1 MFAFK
6 GNDLGNKRTILIAE
20 DELINREILKT
31 ILADE
36 YQFLEAENGKK
47 ALSLLSEH
55 RDNVSLV
62 LLDLNMPE
70 MSGLEVLKEIEDNPS
85 LNEIPVIVMTGD
97 KKEEVEC
104 LDIGASDFISKPYPE
119 AGIIL
124 ARVKRVIEL
133 YEDRKIINYAERDTL
148 TKLFTKPFF
157 YEYAID
163 FDTHHKDK
171 ETDAIVIGIRS
182 FHMIKERFGPDFSNN
197 LLLDFALR
205 LKKMMPSING
215 MVCHLEED
223 SFIVYCAHIDDY
235 SKFLNQLAND
245 FYSDKEKQTPINLQM
260 GVYQNVDKGVD
271 IDVRFLRARM
281 ALERIKN
288 SAIVNISIYD
298 SKLKEKALFEEQLID
313 EFPTAIKEKQFV
325 VYYQPKYNIKGNKP
339 CLNSAEALVRWIHPK
354 LGMISPGNFIPLFE
368 ENGLIQL
375 LDLYVWQE
383 AARQI
388 KEWKEKFHKVIP
400 VSVNVSRIDLYNPQ
414 LLDVLKDIVST
425 NGLENKDLLLEITES
440 ACIEEAGNIVG
451 KVETLRKE
459 GFKIEIDDFGTGY
472 SSLSMISKIP
482 TDALKIDMIFVRNA
496 FATENDN
503 KMIKIILDIASYLN
517 VPTIAEGVET
527 EEQVKAL
534 KELGCDIVQG
544 YYFSKPVPALEF
556 ERFIKDAK

>member
-1 MFAFK
+1 MFVFK
-6 GNDLGNKRTILIAE
+6 GNETEKRTILIVE
-20 DELINREILKT
+20 DEFINREILKN

-36 YQFLEAENGKK
+36 YLLLEADDGKK
-47 ALSLLSEH
+47 ALSLVSEH
-55 RDNVSLV
+55 RDDISLV
-62 LLDLNMPE
+62 LLDLNIPE
-70 MSGLEVLKEIEDNPS
+70 ISGLDVLKQMEADPE

-119 AGIIL
+119 VGIIL
-124 ARVKRVIEL
+124 ARIHRVIEL

-157 YEYAID
+157 YEYAIE
-163 FDTHHKDK
+163 FDAHHKDK
-171 ETDAIVIGIRS
+171 EMDAIVIGIKS
-182 FHMIKERFGPDFSNN
+182 FHIIKERFGPEFSDN
-197 LLLDFALR
+197 LLLQFALR
-205 LKKMMPSING
+205 LKKIMAEVNG

-235 SKFLNQLAND
+235 SKFLKELSND

-260 GVYQNVDKGVD
+260 GVYQKVDKGVD

-281 ALERIKN
+281 ALERIKS
-288 SAIVNISIYD
+288 SAIVHISIYD
-298 SKLKEKALFEEQLID
+298 DKLKEKAMFEEQLISD
-313 EFPTAIKEKQFV
+313 FPTAIKEKQFV
-325 VYYQPKYNIKGNKP
+325 VYYQPKYDIRGDKP
-339 CLNSAEALVRWIHPK
+339 VLSSAEALIRWIHPK
-354 LGMISPGNFIPLFE
+354 LGMVSPGVFVPLFE
-368 ENGLIQL
+368 ENGLVQL

-383 AARQI
+383 AAKQI
-388 KEWKEKFHKVIP
+388 KEWKNKFGKLIP
-400 VSVNVSRIDLYNPQ
+400 ISVNVSRIDLYNPN
-414 LLDVLKDIVST
+414 LINVLKELVRSND
-425 NGLENKDLLLEITES
+425 LENKDLLLEITES
-440 ACIEEAGNIVG
+440 ACIEEAGTIGG
-451 KVETLRKE
+451 KVCALRDE

-482 TDALKIDMIFVRNA
+482 IDALKIDMIFVRNA
-496 FATENDN
+496 FASENDN

-534 KELGCDIVQG
+534 KQMGCDIVQG
-544 YYFSKPVPALEF
+544 YYFSKPVPPAEF

>member
-6 GNDLGNKRTILIAE
+6 GNDLENKKTILIVE
-20 DELINREILKT
+20 DEFINREILKN

-36 YQFLEAENGKK
+36 YLLLEAEDGKK
-47 ALSLLSEH
+47 ALSLLFTYH
-55 RDNVSLV
+55 DDISLV
-62 LLDLNMPE
+62 LLDLNIPE
-70 MSGLEVLKEIEDNPS
+70 ISGLEVLKKIEADPE

-119 AGIIL
+119 AGIVL
-124 ARVKRVIEL
+124 ARIKRVIEL

-171 ETDAIVIGIRS
+171 EMDAIVIGIRS
-182 FHMIKERFGPDFSNN
+182 FHIIKERFGPEFSDN
-197 LLLDFALR
+197 LLLNFAAR
-205 LKKMMPSING
+205 LKKTMPSING

-223 SFIVYCAHIDDY
+223 SFIVYCSHIEDY
-235 SKFLNQLAND
+235 VKFLNQISED

-260 GVYQNVDKGVD
+260 GVYQNVDKSVD

-288 SAIVNISIYD
+288 SAVVNISIYD
-298 SKLKEKALFEEQLID
+298 SKLKEKALFDEQLIE
-313 EFPTAIKEKQFV
+313 EFPNAIKEKQFV
-325 VYYQPKYNIKGNKP
+325 VYYQPKYNIKDDKP
-339 CLNSAEALVRWIHPK
+339 YLCSAEALVRWVHLQ
-354 LGMISPGNFIPLFE
+354 LGMISPGVFIPLFE

-375 LDLYVWQE
+375 LDLYVWKE

-388 KEWKEKFHKVIP
+388 KEWKDKFHKAVP
-400 VSVNVSRIDLYNPQ
+400 VSVNVSRIDLYNPH
-414 LLDVLKDIVST
+414 LIDVLKEIVKS
-425 NGLENKDLLLEITES
+425 NGLESRDLLLEITES
-440 ACIEEAGNIVG
+440 ACIEEANNISG
-451 KVETLRKE
+451 KVDALRKE

-482 TDALKIDMIFVRNA
+482 IDALKIDMIFVRNA

-544 YYFSKPVPALEF
+544 YYFSKPVPPHEF
-556 ERFIKDAK
+556 ERFLSDKK